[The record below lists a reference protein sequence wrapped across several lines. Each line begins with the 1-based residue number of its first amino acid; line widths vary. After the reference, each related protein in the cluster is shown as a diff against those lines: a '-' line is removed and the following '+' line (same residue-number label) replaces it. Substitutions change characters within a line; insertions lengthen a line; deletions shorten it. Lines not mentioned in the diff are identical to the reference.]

1 LSTMAQQA
9 RPGFWPGFTGP
20 GPGRAG
26 RPVWPS
32 LIRALIRHVC
42 EEIDGHDFIFFLR
55 GRPSSAGPFTHNCD
69 ITSDAPVI
77 ILAS

>member
-32 LIRALIRHVC
+32 LYIHHQR
-42 EEIDGHDFIFFLR
+42 LR
-55 GRPSSAGPFTHNCD
+55 D
-69 ITSDAPVI
+69 ELYIYKI
-77 ILAS
+77 I

>member
-1 LSTMAQQA
+1 MAQQA

-32 LIRALIRHVC
+32 LPLSLVR
-42 EEIDGHDFIFFLR
+42 LR
-55 GRPSSAGPFTHNCD
+55 R
-69 ITSDAPVI
+69 IAPAIVTANQS
-77 ILAS
+77 LYKLEKQSG

>member
-32 LIRALIRHVC
+32 LAMT
-42 EEIDGHDFIFFLR
+42 
-55 GRPSSAGPFTHNCD
+55 RPFYYKKTQKP
-69 ITSDAPVI
+69 
-77 ILAS
+77 